1 MIMLG
6 SIIHA
11 SRKDDQMNV
20 GSGSSG
26 GRPRAG
32 LLAAALAG
40 TALVAAACGGSSP
53 PAEAAQT
60 AYQKALAFSQCMRS
74 HGVPNFPDPDSKGNI
89 LITPADHLTQGAPQ
103 FVSANKACEHLDPFT
118 PLTPAQQR
126 QFTAQALKFVA
137 CMRAH
142 RITDMPD
149 PVVNAQGISSRIP
162 AGFSP
167 SSPVFQAAQ
176 RACRKL
182 MPGGPP

>member
-1 MIMLG
+1 
-6 SIIHA
+6 
-11 SRKDDQMNV
+11 MNV
-20 GSGSSG
+20 GSSSSD
-26 GRPRAG
+26 GRLRAG
-32 LLAAALAG
+32 VVAAALAG
-40 TALVAAACGGSSP
+40 TALLAAACGGSP

-74 HGVPNFPDPDSKGNI
+74 HGVPSFPDPDSKGNI

-103 FVSANKACEHLDPFT
+103 FVSANKVCEHLDPFT

-137 CMRAH
+137 CMRVH
-142 RITDMPD
+142 GITDMPD
-149 PVVNAQGISSRIP
+149 PVVNAQGISSHIP

-167 SSPVFQAAQ
+167 SSPVFQAAR

-182 MPGGPP
+182 VPGGPP

>member
-20 GSGSSG
+20 GSGSGG

-53 PAEAAQT
+53 PAEAAQA

-89 LITPADHLTQGAPQ
+89 LITPAH
-103 FVSANKACEHLDPFT
+103 
-118 PLTPAQQR
+118 QR

-142 RITDMPD
+142 GITDMPD

-182 MPGGPP
+182 MPGG

>member
-1 MIMLG
+1 MIMPG
-6 SIIHA
+6 SIIHGSPLPSSAA
-11 SRKDDQMNV
+11 SRWLVVETPTASGAALGSDITQRCAPADDRRV
-20 GSGSSG
+20 GRVHA
-26 GRPRAG
+26 GRA
-32 LLAAALAG
+32 LALAAI
-40 TALVAAACGGSSP
+40 VYAAAWVGPARPAP
-53 PAEAAQT
+53 PDEGPLQ
-60 AYQKALAFSQCMRS
+60 
-74 HGVPNFPDPDSKGNI
+74 
-89 LITPADHLTQGAPQ
+89 APRG
-103 FVSANKACEHLDPFT
+103 
-118 PLTPAQQR
+118 LTPAQQR

-142 RITDMPD
+142 GITDMPD